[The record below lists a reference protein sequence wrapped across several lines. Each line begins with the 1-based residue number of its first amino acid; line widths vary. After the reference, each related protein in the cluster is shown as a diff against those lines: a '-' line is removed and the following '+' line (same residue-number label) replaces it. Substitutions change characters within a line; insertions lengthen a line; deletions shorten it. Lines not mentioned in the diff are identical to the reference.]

1 MTKKYLFI
9 PAIVFTAVV
18 FGMAPAAAAK
28 EAPKATHGAAA
39 VSHGAA
45 STGITP
51 DAALAKLKAGNA
63 RFVNG
68 GRMYANQTK
77 ARLTETAE
85 KGQKPYVTILGC
97 SDSRVPLEH
106 VFDAGVGELFVIRV
120 AGNVADT
127 DEIGS
132 VEYGVGHLNTPVLL
146 VLGHSKCGAVTAV
159 VKGDTVH
166 GSIPALVE
174 NIVPAAKKAKAEM
187 GGGTGAPVVAKAI
200 ELNVWQSIEDIF
212 STSGE
217 VRELAKEGKLAVI
230 GAEYDIA
237 AGTIRWMGRHP
248 REKALLAAGTTHA
261 SSGYAEEKGASHA
274 GSTAAATSSHA
285 QKASHTSKDA
295 HEKSASTAEK
305 KGSSFNALPVILA
318 LTLIV
323 AVLAIGYIV
332 IKRGGFQMKLG
343 IGAKLIAGFSAVCA
357 IAIAIG
363 VFGIMQMRSID
374 AADTKLYE
382 KMTVPLSQLLHITE
396 AFQRVRI
403 NVRDLLEA
411 ENEAEKQKALA
422 TISKLR
428 EETAKNAKLF
438 EETILTEKGRE
449 EFGKFLKAREEYGRY
464 LEQVEQLAV
473 AGKDKQAMAIV
484 KGPMKEAAFAEQE
497 QLDLLVQSKIALAKE
512 TSDNNTE
519 LANFATAMMIGTLAA
534 GTIIALIIGIV
545 LTISITGPLTLGVK
559 FANTIA
565 EGNLKTHLEEK
576 VLKRSDEIGN
586 LAKALDGMLKKLTEI
601 VATVK
606 TASGNVASGS
616 EQLSTSSEELSQ
628 GASEQAAS
636 VEEVSSSIE
645 EMTAT
650 IRQNADNA
658 SQTEKIAAKSAADAK
673 EGGSAVKDTVKAMK
687 EIADKVTI
695 IQEIARQTNLLSLNA
710 SIEAARAGEHGKGF
724 AVVASEVQKLA
735 ERSQIAAGE
744 IGDLSRTSVEVA
756 ERAGSM
762 LEKLVPDIQK
772 TAELVAEINAASN
785 EQNNGAQQI
794 NNAVQQLNS
803 VVQQN
808 ASGSEE
814 VASTSEELS
823 SQAMQL
829 QETISYFKID
839 EDKMKKDTIAWTHRE
854 AKPAHAAAAIHDTLH
869 HGNGHGGNGHK
880 QHAPVLA
887 KEPAMAGA
895 KAKGVALDM
904 TNAGDAEDKEFQK
917 F

>member
-1 MTKKYLFI
+1 MRNGTAFHFTIILATSFI
-9 PAIVFTAVV
+9 

-28 EAPKATHGAAA
+28 DPAKPKAAHGAAA
-39 VSHGAA
+39 ATHVTAV
-45 STGITP
+45 GISP
-51 DAALAKLKAGNA
+51 DAALAKLKAGNS

-106 VFDAGVGELFVIRV
+106 IFDAGVGELFVIRV

-132 VEYGVGHLNTPVLL
+132 IEYGVGHLNTPVLL

-174 NIVPAAKKAKAEM
+174 NIVPAAAKAKRELS
-187 GGGTGAPVVAKAI
+187 GKDTGAVVAKAI
-200 ELNVWQSIEDIF
+200 EHNVWQSIEDTF
-212 STSGE
+212 SKSAE
-217 VRELAKEGKLAVI
+217 VRELVKEGKLAVI
-230 GAEYDIA
+230 GAEYNIA
-237 AGTIRWMGRHP
+237 AGTVKWMGRHP
-248 REKALLAAGTTHA
+248 KESMLLASESAHGAVAAGETSVSHSSSSSITFAGTPANVAHA
-261 SSGYAEEKGASHA
+261 KTEAKP
-274 GSTAAATSSHA
+274 
-285 QKASHTSKDA
+285 
-295 HEKSASTAEK
+295 AEK
-305 KGSSFNALPVILA
+305 KGNTFNVLPVILI

-323 AVLAIGYIV
+323 AVLAIGYFLL
-332 IKRGGFQMKLG
+332 KRGGFQMKLG

-363 VFGIMQMRSID
+363 VFGIVQMRTID
-374 AADTKLYE
+374 DADTRLFE
-382 KMTVPLSQLLHITE
+382 KMTKPLGELVYMVE
-396 AFQRVRI
+396 YFQRTRVNLREMFLQKG
-403 NVRDLLEA
+403 RDAVKFNEAAEKIDDFEKQFDKYAVMYKDSLIDKEDERMYNELLE
-411 ENEAEKQKALA
+411 
-422 TISKLR
+422 SKKHFYDDAHEITRLIR
-428 EETAKNAKLF
+428 GGETAA
-438 EETILTEKGRE
+438 
-449 EFGKFLKAREEYGRY
+449 
-464 LEQVEQLAV
+464 
-473 AGKDKQAMAIV
+473 AMALMQGDAF
-484 KGPMKEAAFAEQE
+484 KTAEAMKKELEEMTELNIKAAHDTAEH
-497 QLDLLVQSKIALAKE
+497 
-512 TSDNNTE
+512 NTE
-519 LANFATAMMIGTLAA
+519 IANFASAMMIGTLAG
-534 GTIIALIIGIV
+534 GTLIALIIGIV

-658 SQTEKIAAKSAADAK
+658 SQTEKIAAKSATDAK
-673 EGGSAVKDTVKAMK
+673 DGGSAVKETVKAMK
-687 EIADKVTI
+687 EIANKVTI

-735 ERSQIAAGE
+735 ERSQLAAGE
-744 IGDLSRTSVEVA
+744 IGDLSKSSVEVA
-756 ERAGSM
+756 ERAGTM

-839 EDKMKKDTIAWTHRE
+839 EDKMKKDTIAWTHSE
-854 AKPAHAAAAIHDTLH
+854 KKPAHAAAIHDTLH
-869 HGNGHGGNGHK
+869 HGNGHGGNGNK
-880 QHAPVLA
+880 QHQPIVKEPVLA
-887 KEPAMAGA
+887 GA
-895 KAKGVALDM
+895 KPKGATIDM